1 MMRITQSSVFVR
13 TLLNSAATGQ
23 ILPAAMQRPYVWQ
36 RMDVEALC
44 DSILSGFPIGS
55 FLLWEPDDAAVLSS
69 VAKGRLGPIGASLSA
84 TVGDPYH
91 LMLDGQNRLA
101 TLAWLSIEDI
111 DQVIIANPHEA
122 ELNTWLGDSR
132 LVVDYD
138 TKSVKFV
145 PKDLADEG
153 LRLPAWTLVSSKSM
167 SVIRTCWDRWTKEL
181 GFSEEQ
187 ADDVVRFHDQCSTAF
202 RDARTTVTIIER
214 ATAAQARS
222 AFLRICNVGVQM
234 SAEDFD
240 KAVGWVP
247 EESV

>member
-1 MMRITQSSVFVR
+1 MRITQSSVFVR
-13 TLLNSAATGQ
+13 TLLTHAATGQ

-36 RMDVEALC
+36 RKDVEALC

-55 FLLWEPDDAAVLSS
+55 FLLWEPDGAADLSS
-69 VAKGRLGPIGASLSA
+69 VAKGRLGPIGANVSTTGS
-84 TVGDPYH
+84 DPYQ

-101 TLAWLSIEDI
+101 TLAWLSVEDI
-111 DQVIIANPHEA
+111 DQVILENPHEA

-132 LVVDYD
+132 LVLDYE
-138 TKSVKFV
+138 TRSLKFV
-145 PKDLADEG
+145 PKHLADEG

-167 SVIRTCWDRWTKEL
+167 SVIRACWDRWTKEM
-181 GFSEEQ
+181 GFTEDQ
-187 ADDVVRFHDQCSTAF
+187 ADDVVRFHDQCSTSF

-234 SAEDFD
+234 SVEDFD
-240 KAVGWVP
+240 KAVGWAP
-247 EESV
+247 EETAL